1 MSEKSSPE
9 LWKII
14 GGGLII
20 AIAFL
25 IMMPGVL
32 DYVARLGKVL
42 LLVFVTLAIALTVVL
57 ARHKIIGSKQAAKSA
72 GASAGGSTIESQAES

>member
-1 MSEKSSPE
+1 MSEKSGPE
-9 LWKII
+9 LWKVL

-32 DYVARLGKVL
+32 DYVGRIGKVL
-42 LLVFVTLAIALTVVL
+42 LLVFIALGMALTAVL
-57 ARHKIIGSKQAAKSA
+57 ARHKIMGGKQAAKSA
-72 GASAGGSTIESQAES
+72 GASAGSSVAERQAES